1 MCLQSS
7 WFSLQLTQRLLF
19 KDITHFF
26 MWCLFAHF
34 SQHWFFL
41 QILIIWSNSWHLK
54 HCVMQ
59 QFFSN
64 SLHAH
69 SWYEFNML
77 TFISQ
82 FIIASIAIS
91 TMSDE
96 WVFLLS
102 VIFLSQTILKTFK
115 SSWSFMLSFINLSMI
130 FFWLFMFIVVCTSCV
145 NTAKIQHVTC
155 AELVISFA
163 HVWVFFRFAWASE
176 LTAWRKMSLL
186 LSLRSD
192 MIRFLWSINTSAI
205 FCRICSINFFCIFS
219 ISLLFI
225 ILIMTFHFLQSD
237 DESSLKRCFLIVI
250 SSLVT
255 FVHDMIFVERRMLLY
270 VCNCLLSS
278 WTDVFSF
285 CTFFAMNTF
294 WFAWC
299 FSSESSR
306 RCWISFNAI
315 SFHEWS
321 LLFSFSNVD
330 IFISKSI
337 MLATFSLL
345 LRECFNFMSLF
356 SCNELMLLAIIF
368 ESALLQFMQ
377 FIIIQSSSRFT
388 LSCL

>member
-1 MCLQSS
+1 M
-7 WFSLQLTQRLLF
+7 QRLLF
-19 KDITHFF
+19 KDIMHFS
-26 MWCLFAHF
+26 MWCLSAHF

-41 QILIIWSNSWHLK
+41 QILVMWSNLWHLK

-69 SWYEFNML
+69 SWYKFSML
-77 TFISQ
+77 TFISR

-96 WVFLLS
+96 WVFSLS
-102 VIFLSQTILKTFK
+102 AIFLSQTILKTFR
-115 SSWSFMLSFINLSMI
+115 SSWSLALSFISLSMI
-130 FFWLFMFIVVCTSCV
+130 FSWLLMSIVMHTSCV
-145 NTAKIQHVTC
+145 NIAKIRRATHV
-155 AELVISFA
+155 ELAISFA
-163 HVWVFFRFAWASE
+163 HVWVFFRFAQASE
-176 LTAWRKMSLL
+176 LTAWRKMSSL

-192 MIRFLWSINTSAI
+192 MIRSLWSVDTSAI
-205 FCRICSINFFCIFS
+205 LCRICSIDFFCISF

-225 ILIMTFHFLQSD
+225 ILIMTSHFLQSD
-237 DESSLKRCFLIVI
+237 DKSLLKCCFFIAI

-255 FVHDMIFVERRMLLY
+255 FTHDVIFIERRMFFC

-285 CTFFAMNTF
+285 YTFFAMNAF
-294 WFAWC
+294 WFVWC
-299 FSSESSR
+299 FSSESSWR
-306 RCWISFNAI
+306 RWISFNAI
-315 SFHEWS
+315 SFHKWS

-330 IFISKSI
+330 IFISRSI
-337 MLATFSLL
+337 ILATFSSSSH
-345 LRECFNFMSLF
+345 EHFNLTSLF
-356 SCNELMLLAIIF
+356 SCNESTLLAIIF

-377 FIIIQSSSRFT
+377 FIIVQSSSRFT